1 MRQILRIPKLNL
13 QDKIVY
19 RQVKSS
25 DLPRLEWNGEFTHFR
40 NVFKNAFEKSKT
52 GKTKLWV
59 VEIKHV
65 GLIGQAFVQL
75 ISSRLD
81 LANGVDRAY
90 IYAFR
95 FKENYRNI
103 GLGSSLLKFIE
114 SDLLQINFKETT
126 LNVARENLRA
136 IHFYQKHGF
145 KIVAEESGEWSY
157 RDHNNVLQTVVE
169 PAWKMV
175 KYLT

>member
-1 MRQILRIPKLNL
+1 MRHLMHIPTKNM
-13 QDKIVY
+13 QEKIVF
-19 RQVKSS
+19 RLVKSS
-25 DLPRLEWNGEFTHFR
+25 DLPQLEWNGDYKHFR
-40 NVFKNAFEKSKT
+40 NVFKNAFEKSIA
-52 GKTKLWV
+52 GKSKLWA
-59 VEIKHV
+59 VEILQV
-65 GLIGQAFVQL
+65 GLVGQAFVQL

-103 GLGSSLLKFIE
+103 GLGSSLLKVIE
-114 SDLLQINFKETT
+114 SDLLKINYKEET
-126 LNVARENLRA
+126 LNVARENIRA

-157 RDHNNVLQTVVE
+157 RDHNNLLRIVVE

-175 KYLT
+175 KYLA

>member
-1 MRQILRIPKLNL
+1 MRQILRIPTVNL
-13 QDKIVY
+13 QDKIIY

-103 GLGSSLLKFIE
+103 GMGSSLLKIIE

-157 RDHNNVLQTVVE
+157 RDHNNVLRTVVE

>member
-1 MRQILRIPKLNL
+1 MRQILQLPTKNL

-19 RQVKSS
+19 RLVKSS
-25 DLPRLEWNGEFTHFR
+25 DLPQLEWNGEFSHFR
-40 NVFKNAFEKSKT
+40 NVFKNAFEKSLT
-52 GKTKLWV
+52 GKSKLWV
-59 VEIKHV
+59 VEILQV
-65 GLIGQAFVQL
+65 GLVGQAFVQL

-103 GLGSSLLKFIE
+103 GLGSSLLKIIE
-114 SDLLQINFKETT
+114 SDLVNNNYKEAT
-126 LNVARENLRA
+126 LNVARENIRA

-157 RDHNNVLQTVVE
+157 RDHNNELRTVVE

>member
-1 MRQILRIPKLNL
+1 MRIPTVNL
-13 QDKIVY
+13 QDKIIY

-95 FKENYRNI
+95 FKENYQNI
-103 GLGSSLLKFIE
+103 GIGSSLL
-114 SDLLQINFKETT
+114 
-126 LNVARENLRA
+126 
-136 IHFYQKHGF
+136 
-145 KIVAEESGEWSY
+145 
-157 RDHNNVLQTVVE
+157 
-169 PAWKMV
+169 
-175 KYLT
+175 

>member
-1 MRQILRIPKLNL
+1 MRQILRFPTKNL
-13 QDKIVY
+13 QDKIIY
-19 RQVKSS
+19 RLVKSS
-25 DLPRLEWNGEFTHFR
+25 DLPLLEWDGEYKHFR

-52 GKTKLWV
+52 GKSKLWV
-59 VEIKHV
+59 VEIRDE
-65 GLIGQAFVQL
+65 GLVGQAFVQL

-90 IYAFR
+90 LYAFR
-95 FKENYRNI
+95 FKENFRNI
-103 GLGSSLLKFIE
+103 GLGSSLLNIIE
-114 SDLLQINFKETT
+114 SDLLKNNYKEAT
-126 LNVARENLRA
+126 LNVSRENLRA
-136 IHFYQKHGF
+136 IHFYQIHGF

-157 RDHNNVLQTVVE
+157 RDHNNVLRNVVE

>member
-1 MRQILRIPKLNL
+1 MRQILRIPTKNL
-13 QDKIVY
+13 QDNIVY

-52 GKTKLWV
+52 GKSILWV
-59 VEIKHV
+59 VEINHV
-65 GLIGQAFVQL
+65 GLVGQAFVQL

-103 GLGSSLLKFIE
+103 GLGSSLLKIVE
-114 SDLLQINFKETT
+114 SDLLKNNYKEAT
-126 LNVARENLRA
+126 LNVARENPRA
-136 IHFYQKHGF
+136 IHFYQRHGF

-157 RDHNNVLQTVVE
+157 RDHNNILRNVVE

-175 KYLT
+175 KYLA